1 VICCGPRF
9 RSIRNVPS
17 LLSAATVLPKP
28 SRIQARALVA
38 LACLALAGK
47 PANAI
52 VGGARFAEEAIARHV
67 VLIVGAQHLCSG
79 VAIAPDLVLTAA
91 HCVPSTGKYRLMTF
105 DGRRPAVKDVANVA
119 AHPQFS
125 GRADA
130 PDLALIKLAGPVAN
144 LRPVAFSERRTPPS
158 VGDRF
163 IVAGFGVGVQ
173 GDRRTAGKLRAATL
187 VATDRPSSQQLSLVD
202 PHKLGDS
209 AGFGVCNGDS
219 GGPVFE
225 ERDRALVGIVSW
237 SARTDGEP
245 ICGFVSGVIP
255 LARYRYWILETA
267 AKLGS
272 PLEP

>member
-1 VICCGPRF
+1 L
-9 RSIRNVPS
+9 IRNVSS

-105 DGRRPAVKDVANVA
+105 DGHRPAVKEVANVA

-125 GRADA
+125 ARADA